1 MISSFKNQGTENI
14 FDGKNTNVARKI
26 CPQKLWKIA
35 ARKLGGCPRI
45 VMTECAVAFPSYDA
59 ESNQ

>member
-1 MISSFKNQGTENI
+1 MISSFKNQGTEPI

-35 ARKLGGCPRI
+35 
-45 VMTECAVAFPSYDA
+45 
-59 ESNQ
+59 